1 MYDFSSWQQA
11 IKDLGIKAGDTVY
24 VASDITLPLRDAY
37 KEGVRTKADRDNY
50 LHELINM
57 LQKAVGNEGTL
68 LFPVF
73 TWAFCRG
80 KGFDAKTTL
89 GEVGS
94 LNNWILQNRT
104 DFIRTRHPIYSFMVW
119 GRAAD
124 LLAALDNI
132 SGWGNNSPFAY
143 LHYNGGKMLYINVS
157 LQRSLTFMHYVE
169 EAVKVP
175 YRYTKAF
182 RGSYT
187 DSRGKT
193 TEKIYTMYVR
203 DLAIQSAEY
212 MPDEFLLHSGIM
224 QEKFVQDI
232 SLKSL
237 DLNAAYEPL
246 KEDLLKNGAAN
257 FYKFTDYKL
266 DWEVRTHEDDFSNGL
281 P

>member
-1 MYDFSSWQQA
+1 MYDFSNWQQA
-11 IKDLGIKAGDTVY
+11 IKDLGIKSGDIVY
-24 VASDITLPLRDAY
+24 VASDITLPLCNAY
-37 KEGVRTKADRDNY
+37 KEGVRTKSDRDNY

-57 LQKAVGNEGTL
+57 LQGVIGSEGTL

-132 SGWGNNSPFAY
+132 SGWGDNSPFAY

-157 LQRSLTFMHYVE
+157 LQRGLTFMHYVE
-169 EAVKVP
+169 ETEKVP

-237 DLNAAYEPL
+237 NLNAAYEPL
-246 KEDLLKNGAAN
+246 RKDLLENGAEN

-266 DWEVRTHEDDFSNGL
+266 NWETKTHEDDFSNGL

>member
-1 MYDFSSWQQA
+1 MYDFSNWQQA
-11 IKDLGIKAGDTVY
+11 IKALGIKSGDTVY
-24 VASDITLPLRDAY
+24 VASDITLPLRNAY
-37 KEGVRTKADRDNY
+37 QEGVRTKSNRDNY

-57 LQKAVGNEGTL
+57 LQGAVGSEGTL

-157 LQRSLTFMHYVE
+157 LQRGLTFMHYVE
-169 EAVKVP
+169 EIEKVP

-212 MPDEFLLHSGIM
+212 MPDEFLLRSGIM
-224 QEKFVQDI
+224 KEKFVQDI

-237 DLNAAYEPL
+237 NLNAAYEPL
-246 KEDLLKNGAAN
+246 RKDLLENGAAN

-266 DWEVRTHEDDFSNGL
+266 DWEAKTHEDDFSNGL